1 MKIEHLHDWN
11 LSTDQ
16 AVDLQNKLASQV
28 VDDVPLE
35 IDRIRLV
42 AGVDVDVKNDIS
54 QAAVVVLSFPAMKPV
69 ETVRHQMPTPF
80 PYVPGLLSFREGPV
94 LEEAFRQLAHEP
106 DVFIFDGMGRMHPRR
121 FGIACH
127 MGLFLQK
134 PAIGCGKTHFVG
146 EYVEPPPEAGQ
157 YAPLVDGGETI
168 GAILRTQQGV
178 KPVYISV
185 GHRADLESAIQLI
198 MRCVGKYRLPEPIRA
213 AHQAAEL

>member
-1 MKIEHLHDWN
+1 MKIEHLHEWN
-11 LSTDQ
+11 LDSHQ
-16 AVDLQNKLASQV
+16 AIELQKRLAGQV
-28 VDDVPLE
+28 VDNTPLE
-35 IDRIRLV
+35 IEKITWV
-42 AGVDVDVKNDIS
+42 AGADVSVKLGIS
-54 QAAVVVLSFPAMKPV
+54 QAAVVVLSFPDMSPV
-69 ETVRHQMPTPF
+69 ETVRHRMKTPF

-94 LEEAFRQLAHEP
+94 LEVALGKLEHEP
-106 DVFIFDGMGRMHPRR
+106 DVFIFDGMGKMHPRR

-134 PAIGCGKTHFVG
+134 PSIGCGKTHFVG
-146 EYVEPPPEAGQ
+146 EYVEPPAEAGQ

-168 GAILRTQQGV
+168 GAILRTRRGI

-185 GHRADLESAIQLI
+185 GHRADLESAIRLI